1 MNDLTKLTDE
11 QLAML
16 YIDGNNR
23 AFDLLL
29 SRNQSRLFSY
39 IIFVVKDRDVAE
51 DIFQETFVKVIT
63 RLQQGRYVP
72 SGKFAAWL
80 MKISHNVIMDWYREQ
95 RSEKVVDASDNGD
108 LSRFAGDEELDTFI
122 EQDFVNNQIYSDVR
136 HMMEHPVLHSPHS
149 YRIHELDVADFYA
162 YDTANGDDRTADL
175 IYAEGPVMLIVAPDL
190 SAADQGCVGLL
201 NEAYDYA
208 VLHGIPCYCLTASD
222 AEAQANW
229 NEHTGAEYP
238 CLQSDERMLKTIVRA
253 NPGLVVLSDGKV
265 VAKWSNWNLPD
276 EAELDSLLFPRQPQP
291 TQFNH

>member
-136 HMMEHPVLHSPHS
+136 HMMEMLPAIQREVVFMRYYQQLSFKEIAECTGVSINTALGRMRYAILNMRRMAKTH
-149 YRIHELDVADFYA
+149 DVA
-162 YDTANGDDRTADL
+162 
-175 IYAEGPVMLIVAPDL
+175 
-190 SAADQGCVGLL
+190 
-201 NEAYDYA
+201 
-208 VLHGIPCYCLTASD
+208 
-222 AEAQANW
+222 
-229 NEHTGAEYP
+229 
-238 CLQSDERMLKTIVRA
+238 LQ
-253 NPGLVVLSDGKV
+253 LV
-265 VAKWSNWNLPD
+265 
-276 EAELDSLLFPRQPQP
+276 
-291 TQFNH
+291 